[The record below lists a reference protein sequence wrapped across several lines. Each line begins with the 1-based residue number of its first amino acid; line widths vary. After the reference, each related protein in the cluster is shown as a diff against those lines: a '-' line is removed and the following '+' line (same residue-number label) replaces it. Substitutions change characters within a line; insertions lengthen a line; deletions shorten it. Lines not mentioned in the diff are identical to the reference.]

1 MSTDLLPA
9 SSTPLKAVLRRWL
22 VVAVVVF
29 TGAPAALPA
38 PRPAPPV
45 PIMRIPVDAMG
56 YRPVG
61 SLYLLL
67 RQSSLTLDFI
77 DDAHVLFTFH
87 QFRLMEREA
96 EKGHDD
102 QNIHAV
108 VIDLNSGAQTTTA
121 EWRFHDRR
129 TYLFGLGNGT
139 FLVRQGNELFR
150 TGMDLHLRPYLR
162 FSDRLLT
169 AQVSPDG
176 QLLTVQSDLERHSEE
191 KHKRLVQEAI
201 DNGESLPDEDVA
213 IQMIRLDRRRVI
225 ARARADT
232 PLKLA
237 VTPDGFVDQEQ
248 SAAGKWKIRLHPF
261 ASVENEQDKPPAKSI
276 YEIASTCMPTDE
288 VIGASTLMLTT
299 CSSRSADRF
308 VTAIDLDGK
317 ALWTGQWTARYVW
330 PTLAL
335 NPSGRNFAISWLR
348 ISHPVDT
355 YDPLN
360 DSDIQGQVVQVL
372 STRTGHLLLAV
383 DASPVVSA
391 GQNFA
396 LSADGSR
403 LAVLNNG
410 AIEIYAVP
418 PDTAK

>member
-1 MSTDLLPA
+1 MSIHPLPA
-9 SSTPLKAVLRRWL
+9 LSTGMRVAMRSCLVLAL
-22 VVAVVVF
+22 SAIAGTTTAF
-29 TGAPAALPA
+29 PATHA
-38 PRPAPPV
+38 APPA
-45 PIMRIPVDAMG
+45 PIMRIPVDPMG

-67 RQSSLTLDFI
+67 RQSSLTLDFV
-77 DDAHVLFTFH
+77 DDSHVLFTFH

-96 EKGHDD
+96 EQGHDD

-108 VIDLNSGAQTTTA
+108 VVDLNSGAQTSST

-129 TYLFGLGNGT
+129 AYLFAIGNGT
-139 FLVRQGNELFR
+139 FLVRQGNNLFR
-150 TGMDLHLRPYLR
+150 TGMDLHLHPYLR
-162 FSDRLLT
+162 FTDRLLS
-169 AQVSPDG
+169 AQVSADG

-201 DNGESLPDEDVA
+201 SNGESLPDEDVQ
-213 IQMIRLDRRRVI
+213 IQMIRLDHRHVI
-225 ARARADT
+225 ARAKADT
-232 PLKLA
+232 PIKLA
-237 VTPDGFVDQEQ
+237 VTPAGFIDQEQ
-248 SAAGKWKIRLHPF
+248 SGAGKWKIRLHPF
-261 ASVENEQDKPPAKSI
+261 VTGEEDQERPAPKPI
-276 YEIASTCMPTDE
+276 YEIASTCMPTDD
-288 VIGASTLMLTT
+288 VIAPTTVILTT

-308 VTAIDLDGK
+308 VTAINMEGK
-317 ALWTGQWTARYVW
+317 ELWTGQWTARYVW
-330 PTLAL
+330 PNLAL
-335 NPSGRNFAISWLR
+335 DTSGRNFAISWLR

-360 DSDIQGQVVQVL
+360 DSDIQGQIVQVL
-372 STRTGHLLLAV
+372 STTTGHLLLAV
-383 DASPVVSA
+383 NASPVVSA

-418 PDTAK
+418 ADTAR